1 MDFKDE
7 NVHFSLKDVGSK
19 IIDQLSTDVYTG
31 PDSIMRELVKNGY
44 DALIALNLD
53 EIDDDDFERQIVVS
67 RERDNNGV
75 GRLLIADNGLGQ
87 DLDDLKA
94 NVQIS
99 ISRKQDELEN
109 ATGFRGLGS
118 WAILGG
124 GSQVVIS
131 SSKLGDTSEYR
142 LTLDVK
148 RIYEKLGAKTTLDD
162 VLNDKECISFV
173 SDRGDADDHFTTVEI
188 VCDSEATKVNG
199 HELNRLYAFTDPDE
213 DDLRDV
219 LIQAC
224 PIPFADNGGSYKQ
237 IHAIYEETGY
247 VPIPIVLD
255 GERLE
260 RRLPAGVSEFKRHEL
275 AIGDTTAAI
284 AWVVEDPDQSRELV
298 NRIDEQQHLLGSAG
312 LQLMKL
318 NVPIGRKNQFGDNVR
333 STILNWF
340 IGEIH
345 IVTPDVLPDAGGNG
359 LRAGTARELFLEEL
373 RFFYKKLE
381 EQAESKSTRLS
392 LIRKMRQGQEAV
404 KKIQDDDKPLSAT
417 KRSRELAKIATAVET
432 IEETG
437 KTTKATTVA
446 ERRVRAA
453 SREATVKD
461 MRKEARKAL
470 KDAGYLDKYA
480 AKPSKK
486 ATSKKA
492 ASESKTTKN
501 AGKPTGSIHGLTAE
515 QFSAQVGRITPKLK
529 RIGLSNDQIEQVLA
543 LIKELV
549 TD

>member
-1 MDFKDE
+1 MAFKDKD
-7 NVHFSLKDVGSK
+7 VQFSLKDVGSK

-44 DALIALNLD
+44 DALIAPNLD
-53 EIDDDDFERQIVVS
+53 EIDDDDFERRIVVS
-67 RERDNNGV
+67 RSRDNNGV
-75 GRLLIADNGLGQ
+75 GRLFIADNGLGQ
-87 DLDDLKA
+87 DLNDLKA

-131 SSKLGDTSEYR
+131 SSKLGDTNEYR

-148 RIYEKLGAKTTLDD
+148 RIYEKLGAMTTLDD
-162 VLNDKECISFV
+162 VLNDKKCISFT
-173 SDRGDADDHFTTVEI
+173 SDRKDADDHFTTVEI
-188 VCDSEATKVNG
+188 ICDGEATKVNG

-213 DDLRDV
+213 DDLRDI
-219 LIQAC
+219 LIRAC
-224 PIPFADNGGSYKQ
+224 PIPFADNGGSYEQ

-260 RRLPAGVSEFKRHEL
+260 RRLPASVSEFKRHEL
-275 AIGDTTAAI
+275 IIGDTTAAI

-298 NRIDEQQHLLGSAG
+298 NRINEQQHSLGRAG
-312 LQLMKL
+312 LQLMKF
-318 NVPIGRKNQFGDNVR
+318 NVPIGRKNLFGDNVR

-345 IVTPDVLPDAGGNG
+345 IVAPDVLPDAGGNN
-359 LRAGTARELFLEEL
+359 LRAGTARESFLKEL
-373 RFFYKKLE
+373 RSFYKKLE

-392 LIRKMRQGQEAV
+392 LIRRMQQGQEAAR
-404 KKIQDDDKPLSAT
+404 KLQDKDKHLSAT
-417 KRSRELAKIATAVET
+417 EEQQARTKVANAVEA
-432 IEETG
+432 IEKTG
-437 KTTKATTVA
+437 KRKEATSIA
-446 ERRVRAA
+446 EKRVRAA
-453 SREATVKD
+453 SRDATVKD
-461 MRKEARKAL
+461 VRKETRRAL
-470 KDAGYLDKYA
+470 KDTGYLDEFA

-486 ATSKKA
+486 ATPKKA
-492 ASESKTTKN
+492 ASASETTKN
-501 AGKPTGSIHGLTAE
+501 AGKSTGSIHGLTEE
-515 QFSAQVGRITPKLK
+515 QFSAQVGRIIPKLE
-529 RIGLSNDQIEQVLA
+529 RIGLSDNQIEQVLA
-543 LIKELV
+543 LIQELV

>member
-1 MDFKDE
+1 MAYKDK
-7 NVHFSLKDVGSK
+7 NVRFTLKDVGSK

-31 PDSIMRELVKNGY
+31 PVSIMRELVKNSY

-53 EIDDDDFERQIVVS
+53 EIDDDDFERRIVVS
-67 RERDNNGV
+67 RERDSRGV
-75 GRLLIADNGLGQ
+75 GRLFIADNGLGQ

-124 GSQVVIS
+124 GSRVVIS

-148 RIYEKLGAKTTLDD
+148 RIYEKLGTETTLDD
-162 VLNDKECISFV
+162 ILNDKECISFA
-173 SDRGDADDHFTTVEI
+173 SDRGEANDHFTTVEI
-188 VCDSEATKVNG
+188 VCDGEATKVNG

-213 DDLRDV
+213 DDLRNV

-224 PIPFADNGGSYKQ
+224 PIPFADNGGSYRG
-237 IHAIYEETGY
+237 IHAIYQETGY

-260 RRLPAGVSEFKRHEL
+260 RRLPAGVSGFKRHEL
-275 AIGDTTAAI
+275 TIGDTTAAV

-345 IVTPDVLPDAGGNG
+345 VLPQMCYRMPGVTTCGPGRLVSCFWRNSVS
-359 LRAGTARELFLEEL
+359 F
-373 RFFYKKLE
+373 
-381 EQAESKSTRLS
+381 TRS
-392 LIRKMRQGQEAV
+392 L
-404 KKIQDDDKPLSAT
+404 
-417 KRSRELAKIATAVET
+417 
-432 IEETG
+432 
-437 KTTKATTVA
+437 
-446 ERRVRAA
+446 
-453 SREATVKD
+453 
-461 MRKEARKAL
+461 
-470 KDAGYLDKYA
+470 
-480 AKPSKK
+480 
-486 ATSKKA
+486 
-492 ASESKTTKN
+492 KN
-501 AGKPTGSIHGLTAE
+501 
-515 QFSAQVGRITPKLK
+515 
-529 RIGLSNDQIEQVLA
+529 
-543 LIKELV
+543 
-549 TD
+549 